1 MNWAT
6 TQWQAV
12 RRQADANPRLKWAL
26 VLIAVLAAAY
36 TWQGLDSL
44 RASMQQQAIDEE
56 ARLRRTRAL
65 EGQEIWLTR
74 AEEAEAIEDA
84 LWAEIPETTTVGLA
98 QASLQSWL
106 RDLSTAVAAGDD
118 LNVTVESASALES
131 PAGVVRV
138 KARVAGG
145 LAPRQVMEMLRQIE
159 SSPNLV
165 VVETILVRGCR
176 RGAFEIGLNAYYR
189 LPAEEATP

>member
-165 VVETILVRGCR
+165 VVETILVRGGR